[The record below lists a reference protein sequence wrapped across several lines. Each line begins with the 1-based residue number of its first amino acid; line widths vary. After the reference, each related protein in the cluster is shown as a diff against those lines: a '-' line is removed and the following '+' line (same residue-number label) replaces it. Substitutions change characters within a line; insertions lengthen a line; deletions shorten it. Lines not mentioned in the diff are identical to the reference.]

1 MRLRCGYRFADR
13 RIRKLSAVPI
23 VASGW
28 FGCIVWGPEGA
39 KLSPPPLMGEAIST
53 SGPSHCNQATMAT
66 PRKHQSPAPV
76 RIVSPAAS
84 ADPAPIV
91 AQTPQP
97 DPSELE
103 DDPFADFDYVTIP
116 ASGKGSAKA
125 VSGPSRVALEWSPAV
140 VAAAERIAFSLPVSA
155 PRERK
160 ARRRTVNGQTVTL
173 PPLPWSLAAAPND
186 LDRLSQPI
194 PTPQPGGR
202 PSAQFMARLVHGMEG
217 RIPSLAAGEGL
228 PLLRILQAMANPKI
242 AAIGEKL
249 KSWKCLQNEQQ
260 ANITLL
266 GALAEAS
273 GRYAYIDG
281 EAVYLSDSLTD

>member
-1 MRLRCGYRFADR
+1 M
-13 RIRKLSAVPI
+13 
-23 VASGW
+23 
-28 FGCIVWGPEGA
+28 
-39 KLSPPPLMGEAIST
+39 AI
-53 SGPSHCNQATMAT
+53 
-66 PRKHQSPAPV
+66 PRKRQSPAPAPV
-76 RIVSPAAS
+76 RVIRQADAAEQT
-84 ADPAPIV
+84 APIV
-91 AQTPQP
+91 AQTPQA

-103 DDPFADFDYVTIP
+103 GDPFADMNYETIR
-116 ASGKGSAKA
+116 SDGKGSGRAA
-125 VSGPSRVALEWSPAV
+125 SGPSRVALQWSPAV
-140 VAAAERIAFSLPVSA
+140 AAAADRIGFNLPASA

-186 LDRLSQPI
+186 LDRLSQPV

-202 PSAQFMARLVHGMEG
+202 PSAQFMLRLIHGMEG
-217 RIPSLAAGEGL
+217 RVPSMAAGEGL
-228 PLLRILQAMANPKI
+228 PLLRILQAMGNPTI

-249 KSWKCLQNEQQ
+249 KSWKCLINEQQ

-281 EAVYLSDSLTD
+281 QTVYLSDSLTD